1 MRLMTAR
8 DQRPSLRFV
17 EGINVELTYGCQLD
31 CPHCLQADQRAR
43 GETAWADPEPI
54 RRALIEA
61 LDLGLIRTGINFTGG
76 EILRAGSPLPA
87 LLETTRALGVP
98 VRLNTNGWWG
108 RARRFLVGKLR
119 FDSAEVLIGWLQ
131 AMGVAVLALSIDE
144 RYGRYPGLW
153 SSNVA
158 IVRRCERLRQPYEL
172 IFTGLTGDRID
183 AWRRRLAD
191 ETATDLGMMAIR
203 DMERVDIGA
212 AAGRLDRGTEDD
224 RQPLARLRQTDCA
237 LRGFYRPAFLHLA
250 PDGGVR
256 SCLYAVGAGWLGNI
270 RTQSLRAIAEGFSGN
285 PVTACFSGA
294 NFERTVTQVLPTQS
308 EPARRLRHPCG
319 LAATL
324 ARRIACDRLRSSAI
338 TGYSGDRRQRHGQA
352 GDGTNG
358 G

>member
-1 MRLMTAR
+1 MCLMTAR

-108 RARRFLVGKLR
+108 RARRFLVGERR

-131 AMGVAVLALSIDE
+131 AMGI
-144 RYGRYPGLW
+144 
-153 SSNVA
+153 
-158 IVRRCERLRQPYEL
+158 
-172 IFTGLTGDRID
+172 
-183 AWRRRLAD
+183 
-191 ETATDLGMMAIR
+191 
-203 DMERVDIGA
+203 A
-212 AAGRLDRGTEDD
+212 A
-224 RQPLARLRQTDCA
+224 
-237 LRGFYRPAFLHLA
+237 
-250 PDGGVR
+250 
-256 SCLYAVGAGWLGNI
+256 
-270 RTQSLRAIAEGFSGN
+270 GFSGN

-319 LAATL
+319 LAAAQ
-324 ARRIACDRLRSSAI
+324 ARRIAEGARRSASLVGDHRVLRGSSAEA
-338 TGYSGDRRQRHGQA
+338 RA
-352 GDGTNG
+352 GG
-358 G
+358 